1 MKIKRFTDTHA
12 LKPDNYSQDKTK
24 ILMLNCSL
32 KSEETSNTEALL
44 KEVEELY
51 YENYSDVI
59 VEIVRV
65 AEYDIEPGISHEKLS
80 ERDQFDLIYKKMKQT
95 DILII
100 GTALWFGERTS
111 ITQRILERMIGS
123 YGDYN
128 QYNQY
133 SLYGKVGAVVVTG
146 NEDGAHSASGETL
159 YNLSRLGCLIPPNPN
174 SYWVGDAGPG
184 PSYIESNGTE
194 NFYTN
199 KSMLYLVHNTHYFS
213 NLIKENPYKRDLKML
228 DKEAEDRVKTK
239 KKYRRSS
246 VSGE

>member
-1 MKIKRFTDTHA
+1 MIKKFTDTYPEEDK
-12 LKPDNYSQDKTK
+12 LTQDDTIKVV
-24 ILMLNCSL
+24 MLNCSL
-32 KSEETSNTEALL
+32 KKNETSNTEALL
-44 KEVEELY
+44 KEIQTLYQEKFNDVET
-51 YENYSDVI
+51 D
-59 VEIVRV
+59 IVRV
-65 AEYDIEPGISHEKLS
+65 ADYEIEPGISHEKIN
-80 ERDQFDLIYKKMKQT
+80 ERDEFDLIYEKMKNS
-95 DILII
+95 DIIII

-128 QYNQY
+128 SLNQY

-159 YNLSRLGCLIPPNPN
+159 YNLARLGCLIPPNPN

-199 KSMLYLVHNTHYFS
+199 KSMLYLVHNTYHYIK
-213 NLIKENPYKRDLKML
+213 LIKQYPYRQDLKAL
-228 DKEAEDRVKTK
+228 DKEAEEMVEK
-239 KKYRRSS
+239 KKKNRRSS
-246 VSGE
+246 VSGK